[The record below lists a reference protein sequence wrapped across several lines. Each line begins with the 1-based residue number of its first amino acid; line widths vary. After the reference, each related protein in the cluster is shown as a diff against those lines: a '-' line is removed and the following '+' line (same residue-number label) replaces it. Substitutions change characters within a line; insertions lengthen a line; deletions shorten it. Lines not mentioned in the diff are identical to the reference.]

1 MNVPAPTPDTEPD
14 GETGHDYDVV
24 VLGAG
29 PVGINAA
36 DRAHAEGLSVA
47 IVERELVG
55 GECNYWGCV
64 PSKSLLRP
72 VLALDDARR
81 VDGAR
86 EAVTGSISPAGVFG
100 RRDRYVTNW
109 DDTPVADAVGAMGLD
124 LFRGHARLDGPRR
137 VVVATADEKLVVLS
151 ARHAVIV
158 CTGSTAAVPDVPGVA
173 EAKPWTNR
181 KATDSSAVPP
191 RLAVVGAG
199 GVGVEM
205 ATAWQGLGSKVTLL
219 SRGASLLP
227 RMEPFVGEYVSR
239 GLTEAGVD
247 VRVGVSVT
255 ELHRPGGS
263 GPIGVILDD
272 GDKIEVD
279 EILFATGRTP
289 NTADIGLD
297 TVGLAPGAWID
308 VDDSCLA
315 RNVDGDW
322 LYALGDAN
330 HRALLTHQG
339 KYQARIAGAAIGAR
353 AQGRSLDTE
362 LWGAHV
368 ATADNL
374 AVPQAFFTDP
384 EAGSVGRTAAQAE
397 RNGHRVRTVDVDM
410 GQAVPGANFYADGYS
425 GRARM
430 VVDLDEGYLH
440 GVTFVGPGVAEMLHS
455 ATIAVAGRVPIE
467 RLWHAVPCFPTI
479 SEVWLRLLEGYRDA
493 AESTT

>member
-1 MNVPAPTPDTEPD
+1 MNVPAPTLDTGSER
-14 GETGHDYDVV
+14 ETGQNYDVV

-36 DRAHAEGLSVA
+36 DRAHAEGLSAAV
-47 IVERELVG
+47 VERELVG

-64 PSKSLLRP
+64 PSKALLRP

-109 DDTPVADAVGAMGLD
+109 DDTPVADVVGAMGVD
-124 LFRGHARLDGPRR
+124 LYRGHARLDGPRR
-137 VVVATADEKLVVLS
+137 VVVTTADEKLVVLR

-158 CTGSTAAVPDVPGVA
+158 CTGSTAAVPDIPGVA

-181 KATDSSAVPP
+181 RATDSSAVPP

-205 ATAWQGLGSKVTLL
+205 ATAWHGLGSKVTLL
-219 SRGASLLP
+219 SRGAGLLP

-239 GLTEAGVD
+239 GLSEAGVD

-289 NTADIGLD
+289 NTFDIGLD

-308 VDDSCLA
+308 VDDTCLA
-315 RNVDGDW
+315 RDVDGDW

-339 KYQARIAGAAIGAR
+339 KYQARIVGAAIGAR
-353 AQGRSLDTE
+353 AKGRSLDTE
-362 LWGAHV
+362 PWGAHV
-368 ATADNL
+368 ATADSL

-410 GQAVPGANFYADGYS
+410 GQAVPGANFYADGYT

-440 GVTFVGPGVAEMLHS
+440 GVTLVGPGVVEMLHS

-493 AESTT
+493 ESTA